1 MNRNRISLSVLLA
14 AASALACVTG
24 CSGPSYDHTTVTNV
38 SQGDLAGIVSLQT
51 ISMPVGAAVRA
62 TITPYNDDNKGM
74 GGDVIS
80 DGPTVLEVAPG
91 IDSGEYIFMGRAVG
105 TTTVRF
111 LADGQVI
118 AVARA
123 EVTAQ
128 GAP

>member
-1 MNRNRISLSVLLA
+1 MSRFAFSLALLA
-14 AASALACVTG
+14 IGAFAAG

-38 SQGDLAGIVSLQT
+38 SQGDLAATVSLQT

-62 TITPYNDDNKGM
+62 TVTPYNDDNKAM

-80 DGPTVLEVAPG
+80 DGPTVVEVTPG
-91 IDSGEYIFMGRAVG
+91 IDSGEFIFMGRTVG